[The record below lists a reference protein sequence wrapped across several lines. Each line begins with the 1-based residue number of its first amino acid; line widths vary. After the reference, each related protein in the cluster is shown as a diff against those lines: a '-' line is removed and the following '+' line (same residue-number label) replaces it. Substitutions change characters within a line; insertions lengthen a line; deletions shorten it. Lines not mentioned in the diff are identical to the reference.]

1 MAKITKRA
9 VEAALPQ
16 DDDVFLW
23 DQELRGFGVRV
34 KPSGVRSYVIQYRNG
49 HGRSRRLTIG
59 THGRLTAEEARY
71 EARQLLSKVARGADP
86 AGEKKSLREAPTF
99 ADFAKRY
106 MSEHASGRKKVGT
119 LVTDQINLRCHILPA
134 LGKLPLTSIQRTD
147 IARMMQSMRH
157 TPGAANRT
165 LQLLSSMLNVAEKW
179 GLRPDHSNP
188 CRHID
193 RYKSGK
199 RERFLSAEELSRL
212 GNVLREAEEHALEGR
227 SAIAAIRL
235 LILTGCRRGEILTLR
250 WEEVDL
256 ANSCLR
262 LSDSKTGPRM
272 VHLNEAA
279 KAVLVSMMS
288 VPGNPFVIAGARA
301 GSHLINLKK
310 PWQRIRRA
318 AGLPDVRLHDLRH
331 SFASVAIGLGEP
343 LAIIGK
349 LLGHTQTATTERYA
363 HLAADPVRAANERIG
378 HTIAGLMTQTLRP
391 VS

>member
-1 MAKITKRA
+1 MPRITKRA
-9 VEAALPQ
+9 VEAMQPRRG
-16 DDDVFLW
+16 DVFLW

-86 AGEKKSLREAPTF
+86 AGEKRSLREAPTF
-99 ADFAKRY
+99 AEFAKRY
-106 MSEHASGRKKVGT
+106 MSEYANGRKKPGT

-134 LGKLPLTSIQRTD
+134 LGKLPLASIQRTD

-165 LQLLSSMLNVAEKW
+165 LQLLSSMLNVAERW
-179 GLRPDHSNP
+179 GLRPDLSNP
-188 CRHID
+188 CRHVN
-193 RYKSGK
+193 RYKLGK

-212 GNVLREAEEHALEGR
+212 GNVLREAEEHALEGH

-250 WEEVDL
+250 WEDVDL

-262 LSDSKTGPRM
+262 LSDSKTGPRT

-279 KAVLVSMMS
+279 KALLASMQPVS
-288 VPGNPFVIAGARA
+288 GNPFVIAGAKAR
-301 GSHLINLKK
+301 SHLINLKK
-310 PWQRIRRA
+310 PWQRIRHA
-318 AGLPDVRLHDLRH
+318 ADLPDVRLHDLRH

-349 LLGHTQTATTERYA
+349 LLGHTQAATTERYA

-378 HTIAGLMTQTLRP
+378 RAISNSLRGED
-391 VS
+391 